1 VEGYLHEFDTLD
13 SRQFAIAVKRLADSL
28 SYGADRS
35 PFLGSGIEYVQSR
48 QYQFGDPIRS
58 IDWRITAR
66 TRKLHVKEYE
76 APKRLPA
83 YLLIDTSASMAISSL
98 PLSKYHMAL
107 QIAGGLAFACLDRIS
122 PVGVLGV
129 GGRDMRVEPS
139 LSKHQIMQWLH
150 RLRRF
155 RLDESTSLSRRV
167 SELGP
172 RLKENALIVTLSDLH
187 DPDAISSLKLM
198 AQKHDVVML
207 QMRDPAEDGLRGA
220 GVFRA
225 REAETGRRFVTHG
238 RSRWLDQETVD
249 DELKQG
255 GIDHLLLQTDRPVA
269 QRLRQFFASRDLLGR
284 GAR

>member
-1 VEGYLHEFDTLD
+1 
-13 SRQFAIAVKRLADSL
+13 
-28 SYGADRS
+28 
-35 PFLGSGIEYVQSR
+35 
-48 QYQFGDPIRS
+48 
-58 IDWRITAR
+58 
-66 TRKLHVKEYE
+66 
-76 APKRLPA
+76 
-83 YLLIDTSASMAISSL
+83 
-98 PLSKYHMAL
+98 
-107 QIAGGLAFACLDRIS
+107 
-122 PVGVLGV
+122 V